1 MSNIIKLLPDPVANQ
16 IAAGEVIQ
24 RPASVVKELLE
35 NAVDAGATEID
46 LMVKDAGKTLI
57 RVTDNGCG
65 MSAVDIRMCFERHA
79 TSKIQKAEDLF
90 AIHTLGFRGE
100 AMASIA
106 AIAHVEAKSRPH
118 EEELG
123 TCLRMEGSKVT
134 GQEPC
139 PCKPGTTIAVKN
151 LFFNVPARRNF
162 LKSDNAETRHILEE
176 FHRVALIHPDIAFSL
191 THNNKLIYKL
201 PRSSE
206 KSRIVGILG
215 KVYDQR
221 LLPLEQ
227 KTDILNINGFIV
239 KPQYAKK
246 TRGEQYFFVNHRF
259 IKHSYLNHAVTN
271 AFSELLPAD
280 AFPSF
285 FIHIEIDPADI
296 DVNIHP
302 TKTEINF
309 KDARYVYAVLYAAVK
324 KSIGMHNLTPTI
336 DFSVDP
342 ELNTTLGTPPSERPI
357 KPPDVRYDPDY
368 NPFQPKKGGQ
378 AAPSMFKKRPQQ
390 NWEQVLRQ
398 ETVPKPAEG
407 SGQTVISGMQ
417 DDQTGSFFQ
426 IHGKYIACNVRSG
439 LMLIDQNRAHQR
451 ILYEYFL
458 EQLSGR
464 QQASQQQLFPQDF
477 HFSAT
482 DLSILK
488 ELNELLHKLGFI
500 IEDFG
505 SDRVVVKGIP
515 ENFAHNNIRE
525 ALERIVEDFKKEY
538 HRPGMDNNI
547 RLARS
552 MASQL
557 AVKHGVTMNG
567 EQMADLFNKLF
578 LCKLPQQ
585 APDGSLTLNIIPLE
599 KLEQFLSRQENS

>member
-1 MSNIIKLLPDPVANQ
+1 MSNIIKLLPDSVANQ

-24 RPASVVKELLE
+24 RPASAVKELLE

-46 LMVKDAGKTLI
+46 LLIKDAGKTLI
-57 RVTDNGCG
+57 QVTDNGCG
-65 MSAVDIRMCFERHA
+65 MSAVDMRMCFERHA

-123 TCLRMEGSKVT
+123 TCLRIEGSKVIS
-134 GQEPC
+134 QEPC

-176 FHRVALIHPDIAFSL
+176 FHRVALIQPDIAFSL

-221 LLPLEQ
+221 LLPVEQ
-227 KTDILNINGFIV
+227 KTDLLTIKGFIV

-280 AFPSF
+280 AFPSY

-302 TKTEINF
+302 TKTEVNF
-309 KDARYVYAVLYAAVK
+309 KDARYVYAVLASAVK

-342 ELNTTLGTPPSERPI
+342 QLNTALGMPPEGVI
-357 KPPDVRYDPDY
+357 KQPGIHYDPDY
-368 NPFQPKKGGQ
+368 NPFRTEK
-378 AAPSMFKKRPQQ
+378 SRSETTQQ
-390 NWEQVLRQ
+390 TAFRKEQHQDWEQIFRQ
-398 ETVPKPAEG
+398 KEAQPAIEEA
-407 SGQTVISGMQ
+407 GQTELSGMQ
-417 DDQTGSFFQ
+417 EEQSGTFFQ

-451 ILYEYFL
+451 ILYEFFL

-477 HFSAT
+477 HFSAG
-482 DLSILK
+482 DMSILK
-488 ELNELLHKLGFI
+488 DLESQLRQLGFVLESFGANRIVVKGVPENFDSSHVRETLERI
-500 IEDFG
+500 IEDF
-505 SDRVVVKGIP
+505 KKK
-515 ENFAHNNIRE
+515 HNQ
-525 ALERIVEDFKKEY
+525 
-538 HRPGMDNNI
+538 PGMDNNI
-547 RLARS
+547 RLART
-552 MASQL
+552 MASQIAIKQGIIL
-557 AVKHGVTMNG
+557 NN

-578 LCKLPQQ
+578 LCKLPEQ
-585 APDGSLTLNIIPLE
+585 APDGSRTLSIIPIE
-599 KLEQFLSRQENS
+599 MLEQFLKG